1 MLAAWKSIGSSVAV
15 RVFEASVDYTFLV
28 ACLSAVLLGILGV
41 AASCRMDR
49 CLCCH
54 LWLTL
59 LLSFACITGGLLLML
74 QVDSDAIRIERFCE
88 KVRSSAG
95 AAEYRLEAANEARG
109 VADGAASAERGAPE
123 LAAAQRAYDS
133 LLQALLACRQK
144 WPEALALSEEDC
156 RGAEDSN
163 HTPWEAV
170 HLQELFVSAES
181 EHSCSGFCRDGPSIF
196 ALPEGEVDE
205 ANRAEVRE
213 ACFKPLVEEIRTLSS
228 TASLLLLA
236 LGEMLL
242 APVCC
247 SCWLLCAP
255 PPVSRDDY
263 VHRPGEAQW
272 LRLPQDVDDADGG
285 DGPSQRD
292 DE

>member
-1 MLAAWKSIGSSVAV
+1 
-15 RVFEASVDYTFLV
+15 
-28 ACLSAVLLGILGV
+28 
-41 AASCRMDR
+41 
-49 CLCCH
+49 
-54 LWLTL
+54 
-59 LLSFACITGGLLLML
+59 ML
-74 QVDSDAIRIERFCE
+74 QVDSDTIRIERFCE

-95 AAEYRLEAANEARG
+95 AAEYRLEAAREAP
-109 VADGAASAERGAPE
+109 AAEPGDRKDELLE

-156 RGAEDSN
+156 RGAEDRN

-196 ALPEGEVDE
+196 ALPDGDVDE

-272 LRLPQDVDDADGG
+272 LRLPQDVDDADVG
-285 DGPSQRD
+285 DGPSQWD